1 MQMNASIKACAAS
14 GESLSWHQINWR
26 ELHGNVRR
34 LQARIVKATRE
45 GQWNKVKA
53 LQRILTHSF
62 SGKALAVRRV
72 TENRGKKTPGVDKE
86 TWSTP
91 ASKTAAVL
99 SLRSHGYRPQPL
111 RRIYIPKS
119 NGKPRPLG
127 IPTMKDRAMQ
137 ALYLLGLDPVAEVT
151 GDPNSY
157 GFRSHRSAHD
167 AMHQIYL
174 VLARN
179 TSARWVLEGD
189 IKACFDNI
197 SHDWL
202 IANVPMDKVILRKWL
217 KSGYMEQ
224 GTRFDTEAGTPQGGI
239 ISPVL
244 ANLALDGLEAEL
256 QKEYLTFR
264 ARQAAQV
271 HLVRYA
277 DDFVI
282 TAATPET
289 AEKAR
294 QQVAEFLAIRGM
306 ALSKEKTK
314 IVHIEDGFDF
324 LGQNVRKYNGKYLTR
339 PSKKSQQALLGKVR
353 DVLKQR
359 TAKQENVIGK
369 LNPIIT
375 GWANY
380 HRKAASSDTFSKMDH
395 IIWRMVWVWCMRRHP
410 KKNRRWVYRR
420 YFGTVN
426 GNKWTFTTAV
436 RTESG
441 KRVISLRCLSTF
453 PIERHTKVKCEA
465 NPYDPEWASY
475 YEGLIKAR
483 MMTTLQGREKLLT
496 IWKRQKGRCPICYQ
510 AVTRETGWDIHHVIP
525 RAKGGGDRLSN
536 LEMLHLNCHRQHHN
550 TTS

>member
-174 VLARN
+174 VLARK

-217 KSGYMEQ
+217 KSMEQ
-224 GTRFDTEAGTPQGGI
+224 GTRWLISPESGSGSPQVHLGQHHHGARDKVILRKCFDTALTQAGTPQGGI

-264 ARQAAQV
+264 ARQAGG
-271 HLVRYA
+271 HRS
-277 DDFVI
+277 I
-282 TAATPET
+282 
-289 AEKAR
+289 
-294 QQVAEFLAIRGM
+294 
-306 ALSKEKTK
+306 LS
-314 IVHIEDGFDF
+314 D
-324 LGQNVRKYNGKYLTR
+324 
-339 PSKKSQQALLGKVR
+339 
-353 DVLKQR
+353 
-359 TAKQENVIGK
+359 
-369 LNPIIT
+369 
-375 GWANY
+375 
-380 HRKAASSDTFSKMDH
+380 
-395 IIWRMVWVWCMRRHP
+395 MR
-410 KKNRRWVYRR
+410 
-420 YFGTVN
+420 
-426 GNKWTFTTAV
+426 
-436 RTESG
+436 
-441 KRVISLRCLSTF
+441 
-453 PIERHTKVKCEA
+453 
-465 NPYDPEWASY
+465 
-475 YEGLIKAR
+475 
-483 MMTTLQGREKLLT
+483 
-496 IWKRQKGRCPICYQ
+496 
-510 AVTRETGWDIHHVIP
+510 
-525 RAKGGGDRLSN
+525 
-536 LEMLHLNCHRQHHN
+536 